1 MIGGAFVA
9 LVLAVLWMLPPTTP
23 LAPDAA
29 TNPRPVTQI
38 ARRASAAA
46 EPAPAYPQSDVSFSP
61 SLPPAAVYPPVEQ
74 SRRTAE
80 TLPAPRDGG
89 DAEYA
94 DADPERAFER
104 GYGWAARRDVQ
115 DPEECRRWEGTP
127 REDGC
132 LAYLRDVEDRAE
144 ADEAESDDPQG

>member
-1 MIGGAFVA
+1 MIGGAFIA

-38 ARRASAAA
+38 ARRTSAPT
-46 EPAPAYPQSDVSFSP
+46 ELAPAYPQSDVSFSP
-61 SLPPAAVYPPVEQ
+61 TLPPAPIEVPVEQ
-74 SRRTAE
+74 PQRRVEA
-80 TLPAPRDGG
+80 APEPQDDGY
-89 DAEYA
+89 AEYA

-127 REDGC
+127 REEGC
-132 LAYLRDVEDRAE
+132 LAYLRDVDHRD
-144 ADEAESDDPQG
+144 ADEAESQDPQG

>member
-1 MIGGAFVA
+1 MIGGAFLA

-38 ARRASAAA
+38 VRRTSAPS

-61 SLPPAAVYPPVEQ
+61 SLPPIPVDPPAEPP
-74 SRRTAE
+74 RRIAE
-80 TLPAPRDGG
+80 TPPAPQDGDYG
-89 DAEYA
+89 EYA
-94 DADPERAFER
+94 DANPERAFER
-104 GYGWAARRDVQ
+104 GYGWAARRDVR
-115 DPEECRRWEGTP
+115 DPEQCRRWEGTP

-132 LAYLRDVEDRAE
+132 LAYLGDVDDRE
-144 ADEAESDDPQG
+144 ADETQSEDPQG

>member
-1 MIGGAFVA
+1 MIGGAFLA

-38 ARRASAAA
+38 ARRTSAPA

-61 SLPPAAVYPPVEQ
+61 PLPPAPVEVPAEPP
-74 SRRTAE
+74 RRTAE
-80 TLPAPRDGG
+80 ARPEPQEGG
-89 DAEYA
+89 YSQYA

-132 LAYLRDVEDRAE
+132 LAYLRDVDDHAE